1 MESSP
6 VSGDEGRT
14 PVSGE
19 AGSTPVSGDAGT
31 SSGELGALV
40 FEPSWFAQLAQCQQS
55 SPEMPRIFRAA
66 RSSDSRYVIR
76 SVDGLYIVYGVTP

>member
-1 MESSP
+1 MESLP

-31 SSGELGALV
+31 SSGKLGALV
-40 FEPSWFAQLAQCQQS
+40 FEPSWFA
-55 SPEMPRIFRAA
+55 
-66 RSSDSRYVIR
+66 
-76 SVDGLYIVYGVTP
+76 